1 MLLPTP
7 PFLQTTAAR
16 CRMKM
21 DQETVRLKMNTIKTT
36 FSDIQLIRLS

>member
-1 MLLPTP
+1 
-7 PFLQTTAAR
+7 
-16 CRMKM
+16 M